1 MRSSK
6 SKKKMKAIC
15 TVAVAF
21 VFAVVLYLINPLG
34 VFDGSYNSRGNKELS
49 HYQYES
55 ALRAYRKCRNDTD
68 AKSRAE
74 VIQKIM
80 EKDYYGAASI
90 ADASFDYN
98 DVSREQ
104 WTSVLNHYFHESED
118 SGTVDINQALNYVYA
133 RSIFSRDSVSR
144 NSLTADSFTN
154 ALMIENLGVPIDF
167 TMIGKPEN
175 NSSGWY
181 VVDDLDSFYQQCGEN
196 SEGKILI
203 LVESHSYASNSRNK
217 EVRYAVSL
225 DLMEQLP
232 VSYIPLSLD
241 EVEYV
246 VMVTYDYE
254 LEGYYLG
261 GGDALR
267 ENAFVK
273 IYQFPGPKSKYVSE
287 EIEGENPP
295 YTVSHK
301 SEWHTGGAP
310 NGGGEVYNAV
320 LSIIQ

>member
-34 VFDGSYNSRGNKELS
+34 VFDGSYNSRGNEKLS
-49 HYQYES
+49 HDQYES

-68 AKSRAE
+68 AKSKAE

-104 WTSVLNHYFHESED
+104 WTRVLNHYFHESED

-133 RSIFSRDSVSR
+133 KKIFSGD
-144 NSLTADSFTN
+144 NN
-154 ALMIENLGVPIDF
+154 ALMSENLDVPIGF
-167 TMIGKPEN
+167 TMIGKPEK
-175 NSSGWY
+175 NSRGWY

-203 LVESHSYASNSRNK
+203 LVKSHSYDG

-232 VSYIPLSLD
+232 ESYIPLSLD

-246 VMVTYDYE
+246 VLVEYDYE
-254 LEGYYLG
+254 TVGHYLG
-261 GGDALR
+261 GGFALR
-267 ENAFVK
+267 ENAYVK
-273 IYQFPGPKSKYVSE
+273 IYQFPGQEFKDISR
-287 EIEGENPP
+287 EIKGEDPP
-295 YTVSHK
+295 YTVSHR
-301 SEWHTGGAP
+301 SSWYTGGAP
-310 NGGGEVYNAV
+310 NVGGEVYNAI

>member
-1 MRSSK
+1 MGSSK

-34 VFDGSYNSRGNKELS
+34 VFDGSYNSRGNKKLS

-55 ALRAYRKCRNDTD
+55 ALRAYSKCRNDTD
-68 AKSRAE
+68 AKSKAE
-74 VIQKIM
+74 VIQKIK

-104 WTSVLNHYFHESED
+104 WISVLNHYFYESEV

-154 ALMIENLGVPIDF
+154 ALMNENLGVPIEF
-167 TMIGKPEN
+167 TMIGRPER
-175 NSSGWY
+175 NSIEWY
-181 VVDDLDSFYQQCGEN
+181 VVDELDSIYQQCGEN

-203 LVESHSYASNSRNK
+203 LVESYSFADYSADK
-217 EVRYAVSL
+217 EVRHAVSL

-232 VSYIPLSLD
+232 ESYIPLSLD

-254 LEGYYLG
+254 KEGFYSG

-267 ENAFVK
+267 ENAIVK
-273 IYQFPGPKSKYVSE
+273 IYQFPGPKWKYESE
-287 EIEGENPP
+287 EIEGESPP
-295 YTVSHK
+295 YKVSSK
-301 SEWHTGGAP
+301 SEWYTGGAP
-310 NGGGEVYNAV
+310 NVGGEVYNAI